1 MFAETCPCLGPTIP
15 NRCASLL
22 AKGVVAVRFL
32 FTTVPGAGHLFPLVP
47 LAWSLRSSGHE
58 ILLATAGPG
67 TVFGPGA
74 GLTTVDVAPG
84 LEVEAIA
91 ATLHDSGQSEHGD
104 LPPERA
110 IALFTAVSHEMLDG
124 TRRCA
129 ELWSPDVVIYESMH
143 GAGAV
148 VAAQRGIP
156 AVEHAVIWV
165 APPGALV
172 SAIYPALTDG
182 APYVPAIASIGIAPP
197 SLAPAPDPGWA
208 MRPVPYSGGAVVP
221 DDALA
226 APQKPRVL
234 ITMGTVVSRNEGV
247 GLLRELVNAIAQEP
261 IEVLVALGGDP
272 AQLGPLP
279 ESVRAHRWLPL
290 TAALPQCAAVV
301 HHGGAGTCLAAL
313 AAGVPQVILPQ
324 AADQFL
330 NTDSLVTRGCALRS
344 TGNPDELRSAVRA
357 ALSGALDGPVAQV
370 RREIAQM
377 PPPPSVADDLVTL
390 LSR

>member
-1 MFAETCPCLGPTIP
+1 M
-15 NRCASLL
+15 
-22 AKGVVAVRFL
+22 RFL
-32 FTTVPGAGHLFPLVP
+32 LTTVPGAGHLFPLVP
-47 LAWSLRSSGHE
+47 LAWSLRALGHE

-91 ATLHDSGQSEHGD
+91 STLHDSGESEA
-104 LPPERA
+104 PRERA
-110 IALFTAVSHEMLDG
+110 IALFTAVSHEMLEG

-156 AVEHAVIWV
+156 AVEHAVIWA

-172 SAIYPALTDG
+172 SAICPALTGG
-182 APYVPAIASIGIAPP
+182 APYVPAVASIGIAPP
-197 SLAPAPDPGWA
+197 SLAPVPEPGWSL
-208 MRPVPYSGGAVVP
+208 RPVPYTGGAVVP
-221 DDALA
+221 DEVLA
-226 APQKPRVL
+226 APQNPRVL
-234 ITMGTVVSRNEGV
+234 LTLGTVVSRNEGV
-247 GLLRELVNAIAQEP
+247 GVVRELVDAIAQEP

-279 ESVRAHRWLPL
+279 DSVRAHPWLPL
-290 TAALPQCAAVV
+290 TVALPHCAAIV

-313 AAGVPQVILPQ
+313 VAGVPQVILPQ

-330 NTDSLVTRGCALRS
+330 NAESLVTRGCAVRS
-344 TGNPDELRSAVRA
+344 TGNPDELRTAVRA
-357 ALSGALDGPVAQV
+357 ALSGALNHSVAEV

-377 PPPPSVADDLVTL
+377 PPPPTVAEALVTL

>member
-1 MFAETCPCLGPTIP
+1 
-15 NRCASLL
+15 
-22 AKGVVAVRFL
+22 VRFL
-32 FTTVPGAGHLFPLVP
+32 LTTVPGAGHLFPLVP
-47 LAWSLRSSGHE
+47 LAWSLRSLGHE
-58 ILLATAGPG
+58 ILLATAGAG

-91 ATLHDSGQSEHGD
+91 STLHDSGQSEHGD
-104 LPPERA
+104 LPRERA

-156 AVEHAVIWV
+156 AVEHAVIWA
-165 APPGALV
+165 APPGALA
-172 SAIYPALTDG
+172 SAICPALTGG
-182 APYVPAIASIGIAPP
+182 APYVPAVAGIGIAPP
-197 SLAPAPDPGWA
+197 SLAPVPDPGWSV
-208 MRPVPYSGGAVVP
+208 RPVPYAGGAVVP
-221 DDALA
+221 AEVLA

-247 GLLRELVNAIAQEP
+247 GLVRELVNAIAQEP

-279 ESVRAHRWLPL
+279 ESVRAHPWLPL
-290 TAALPQCAAVV
+290 TAALPHCAAVV

-330 NTDSLVTRGCALRS
+330 NADSLVTRGCAMRS
-344 TGNPDELRSAVRA
+344 AGNPDQLRSAVRA

-370 RREIAQM
+370 QREIAQM
-377 PPPPSVADDLVTL
+377 PPPRTVADALVTL